1 MLGNNRQ
8 GSQRSFGKRSGIT
21 PLVPRSEADNSSAAK
36 KRPFSREGCSPAEI
50 FATDDQCLRTYFE
63 GDGSRAR
70 HGNYSDHT
78 LEASQPGITVLLR
91 RPSSE
96 KVDLFLEMN
105 EMLRAHEALFNR
117 DRTKSRELNA
127 YSSKADRLRNQLL
140 KETYSLDEYLR
151 MFSQIDFILK
161 TTIPGKVSK
170 LAIEAHNACPSQT
183 TTALLKHLCGA
194 DIQRYFLGSYKS
206 RSTLLII
213 ENAHE
218 ALGNPPGSHPLS
230 QLAAKENAKY
240 KAELEDICSLAAP
253 VLQAYVRVVSAE
265 PENVWIKSRPRQSD
279 LKLLMEDL
287 HEHSPEEKGVAFVSA
302 LELSSEIVSR
312 ELFAA
317 DTACG
322 NDNVRCAYA
331 FKRLPHNMRQ
341 LAFELCK
348 KKLSFEQDE
357 ALWLLR
363 LCAAGELD
371 IGQDRKALP
380 PQFWK
385 SLGNSLPRGSSDVR
399 QILVSAV
406 GMKENHKQSLLVMAG
421 LSDETLQREE
431 VVEKYRVALEKAQH
445 ALSALLD
452 NFSRHAAPNKS
463 AGGLLGKLLGAKRT
477 VFAEEDWR
485 PSWGVV
491 QEFDRLAD
499 AFSPAL
505 YFGLDTHVAEDVLAQ
520 LRQRTLSA
528 LRQLDQPIMESPD
541 EAREL
546 ASSLDYSHP
555 AKRAA
560 ELFTKIISLEQTLS
574 GLQQFSPSEREVL
587 GTFASS
593 LHPLPG
599 TGNPSEKWLNS
610 VSASSHFE
618 ILDKLLAEI
627 GPVSDTNDDIIV
639 AAVHACARI
648 PAVGTETLEKLV
660 HSGFA
665 DAPQGKRHERL
676 ANAALWVLSQ
686 RRGEAPV
693 AAMRRIAGDCRWI
706 TGRDLAT
713 KYLRAMTTGNSDDPV
728 LSGELLLPILKIWP
742 EPHREPLAGGN
753 AVFSYNAPD
762 RLSLTWEDEDGKP
775 LSKPSPQMK
784 AQDPGSIKR
793 LRKLVPQLEK
803 TLKTH
808 IRWIERLYLSG
819 SSFRFDE
826 WQERYLNHES
836 RGAPASRLIWSAERE
851 DGSAVAFI
859 SFDDEYQDAFGN
871 KVDPSDCVISLW
883 HPVADPHHVDAW
895 RSFLVR
901 HAIVQ
906 PFAQAFRA
914 VKPDLVFEDALEE
927 LRSARVR
934 DNYRTQLPVLV
945 DGYGWTPTKRMKS
958 RETGPIILQIF
969 EPVSRLYLEA
979 RLSYQS
985 ETAGN
990 FRWLSF
996 DRIELARGELGA
1008 LPTKT
1013 GLKKSKPV
1021 GTADLTDVQRSE
1033 IIRSLQGL
1041 CSEAFIAPG
1050 KGHLM
1055 SAREKGSFPEVP
1067 LTRPMCNE
1075 RAPTVIAYAALLADP
1090 RAAKN
1095 WLGKSD
1101 GEDRIS
1107 VDASGR
1113 IKINGVREKYLYC
1126 PFEDRF
1132 WSADDHVEWG
1142 RRLSDSLID
1151 NVSNVPFGL
1160 DPLLRRMVA
1169 TIQLL
1174 SKDDRPGNS
1183 ELRKGRYY

>member
-21 PLVPRSEADNSSAAK
+21 PLVPRSEADNSGAAK

-78 LEASQPGITVLLR
+78 LEATEPGISVLLS

-96 KVDLFLEMN
+96 KLDLFLEMN

-117 DRTKSRELNA
+117 DRGRSRELDA
-127 YSSKADRLRNQLL
+127 YSSKARRLRDYLL

-151 MFSQIDFILK
+151 MFSHFDFILK
-161 TTIPGKVSK
+161 TSIPWTVSK
-170 LAIEAHNACPSQT
+170 LAIEAHDACPSQT
-183 TTALLKHLCGA
+183 TTALLEHLCGPE
-194 DIQRYFLGSYKS
+194 IQRHFLEGFKS
-206 RSTLLII
+206 RATLLII
-213 ENAHE
+213 ESAHE

-253 VLQAYVRVVSAE
+253 VLQAYVRVVAAE
-265 PENVWIKSRPRQSD
+265 PENVWIKSGPRLSD
-279 LKLLMEDL
+279 VKLLMEDL
-287 HEHSPEEKGVAFVSA
+287 HGHSPEEKGVAFFSA

-312 ELFAA
+312 DLFAA

-331 FKRLPHNMRQ
+331 LKRLPHNLRH

-348 KKLSFEQDE
+348 KKLSFKPGE

-406 GMKENHKQSLLVMAG
+406 GMKEKHKQSLLVMAG
-421 LSDETLQREE
+421 LSDETLQRQE
-431 VVEKYRVALEKAQH
+431 VVEKYRVALEETQH

-452 NFSRHAAPNKS
+452 NFSRHASPKNS
-463 AGGLLGKLLGAKRT
+463 GGGLLGKLLGAKRT
-477 VFAEEDWR
+477 AFAEEDWR

-491 QEFDRLAD
+491 AEFDRFAD
-499 AFSPAL
+499 AFSPAF
-505 YFGLDTHVAEDVLAQ
+505 YFGLDTAVAEDVLAQ
-520 LRQRTLSA
+520 LRQRTQSA
-528 LRQLDQPIMESPD
+528 LRQLDQPIMENPE

-555 AKRAA
+555 AKGAA
-560 ELFTKIISLEQTLS
+560 ELFTKIMALEQTLS
-574 GLQQFSPSEREVL
+574 GFHQFSPSEREIL
-587 GTFASS
+587 GTFVSS

-610 VSASSHFE
+610 VSVVSPFE
-618 ILDKLLAEI
+618 ILDKLLAEV

-648 PAVGTETLEKLV
+648 PAVETGTLEKLV

-728 LSGELLLPILKIWP
+728 LAGELLLPILKIWP

-753 AVFSYNAPD
+753 AVFSYDAPD
-762 RLSLTWEDEDGKP
+762 KLSLTWEDEDGKR
-775 LSKPSPQMK
+775 LTKPSPKMK
-784 AQDPGSIKR
+784 SQDPGSIKR
-793 LRKLVPQLEK
+793 LRKLVPQMEK

-851 DGSAVAFI
+851 DGSVVAFI
-859 SFDDEYQDAFGN
+859 SSDDGFQDALGN
-871 KVDPSDCVISLW
+871 KVDPSDATISLW
-883 HPVADPHHVDAW
+883 HPVADPHNVDTW
-895 RSFLVR
+895 RRFLVR
-901 HAIVQ
+901 YAIVQ

-914 VKPDLVFEDALEE
+914 VKPGLSFEDAMEE
-927 LRSARVR
+927 LKSAGIKQT
-934 DNYRTQLPVLV
+934 YRTVFPALV
-945 DGYGWTPTKRMKS
+945 DGYGWLPTKRMNS
-958 RETGPIILQIF
+958 RETAPIVLQIF
-969 EPVSRLYLEA
+969 EPISRLYLEA
-979 RLSYQS
+979 RLSHHS
-985 ETAGN
+985 EMAGN
-990 FRWLSF
+990 FQWLAF
-996 DRIELARGELGA
+996 DKIELVRGELGA

-1013 GLKKSKPV
+1013 GLKKAKPV
-1021 GTADLTDVQRSE
+1021 RTTDLTDVQRSE
-1033 IIRSLQGL
+1033 LIRSLQGL
-1041 CSEAFIAPG
+1041 CSESFITPG
-1050 KGHLM
+1050 ESRMMG
-1055 SAREKGSFPEVP
+1055 ARAKDPFPEDPVI
-1067 LTRPMCNE
+1067 RPMCDE
-1075 RAPTVIAYAALLADP
+1075 RAQAVIAYAALLADP

-1107 VDASGR
+1107 VDANGR

-1132 WSADDHVEWG
+1132 WSANDHVEWG

-1151 NVSNVPFGL
+1151 NVSNVPLGL